1 MRISLNWIKSLIPGF
16 KVESYEG
23 LFKDMVGIGLD
34 IESIENE
41 REKYRNFV
49 VGEVLE
55 TSKHPNADK
64 LTLCRVNTG
73 DAVLSIVCGAQNV
86 AAGQKVCVAKA
97 GAKIPKGGFEI
108 KKSKLR
114 GELSEGMICAEDE
127 LELSDDHSGI
137 MVLKE
142 DAVPGTEF
150 ADYIGADDYFVEIG
164 VTPNRGDL
172 FSQTGMAREI
182 AGIYGLKVKQH
193 ETPIKESEE
202 HSKDYINI
210 EIESREYCK
219 RFTGRVVKNVQIK
232 ESPEWM
238 KKALAAVGLRPI
250 NNIVDITNFV
260 MMETGQP
267 LHAFDY
273 DKVRGKKIVVKT
285 AKDGDKFIS
294 LDSKERILNDK
305 SLMVCDGEGPSG
317 IAGIMGG
324 EISEISDATKNV
336 LIEVAYFDPV
346 CIRKNSKKLGLQ
358 TDASQRFE
366 RGVDIS
372 NIPYVSDRAASL
384 MQQLAGGEVLK
395 GIVDVYPEKF
405 GQLTVPVRVARAE
418 QVIGISLTKEKVISL
433 LESIELNFE
442 NEEGGKL
449 YFRIPEFRRED
460 IQREIDL
467 IEEIAR
473 LYGYANI
480 ENEYKFKLD
489 VSAHIDYQDDYIDFL
504 NNTRE
509 YFIGRGFNEIISY
522 SQQDFARINK
532 FSSKPVQIKNP
543 NSVLMNAMRVNLMYG
558 MASTVLGNINEI
570 GKDASLRLFEIG
582 RVFTD
587 TGKSFTEDTH
597 ACFALYGRKD
607 YRSFDLKE
615 SNFDFF
621 DIKGELGMFLAK
633 LNIENY
639 ELIYYNADGGN
650 SYFEIK
656 FRNSVLGEIWI
667 INNKSFEDF
676 DAVEDL
682 YVVEL
687 RLENVFSVSKNDYLY
702 REISRFPSAKR
713 DIAVVADSK
722 TLYYDMYNVIKES
735 GGSGLKDVSLFD
747 IYTDKKLGSG
757 KRSMTFSLEFSSE
770 EKTLT
775 DDEVSA
781 MVDKIVR
788 NLNKKLGVTLRANI
802 TNG

>member
-16 KVESYEG
+16 KVESYED

-34 IESIENE
+34 IESIESE
-41 REKYRNFV
+41 REKYANFV

-73 DAVLSIVCGAQNV
+73 DTVLSIVCGAQNV

-97 GAKIPKGGFEI
+97 GAKIPNGGFEI

-137 MVLKE
+137 MVLKG

-150 ADYIGADDYFVEIG
+150 ADYIGADDYFIEIG

-182 AGIYGLKVKQH
+182 AGVYGLKIRQP
-193 ETPIKESEE
+193 ETPIKESDES
-202 HSKDYINI
+202 SKDCIDI
-210 EIESREYCK
+210 EIESREFCK
-219 RFTGRVVKNVQIK
+219 RFTGRVVKNVKIK

-238 KKALAAVGLRPI
+238 KKALTAVGLRPI

-273 DKVRGKKIVVKT
+273 DKIRGKKIIVKT
-285 AKDGDKFIS
+285 AKEGDKFVS
-294 LDSKERILNDK
+294 LDSKERILNDR
-305 SLMVCDGEGPSG
+305 SLMVCDAEGPSG

-324 EISEISDATKNV
+324 AISEISETTKNV

-346 CIRKNSKKLGLQ
+346 CIRKNSKRLGLQ

-384 MQQLAGGEVLK
+384 MQQIAGGEVLK

-405 GQLTVPVRVARAE
+405 PELFVPMRVSRAE
-418 QVIGISLTKEKVISL
+418 QIIGIALTKDKAVSL
-433 LESIELNFE
+433 LESIEIYLVK
-442 NEEGGKL
+442 EEGENL
-449 YFRIPEFRRED
+449 FFRIPEFRRED

-480 ENEYKFKLD
+480 ENNYSFRLD
-489 VSAHIDYQDDYIDFL
+489 VSAHIDYQDEYLKFQ
-504 NNTRE
+504 NNARE
-509 YFIGRGFNEIISY
+509 YLIGRGFNEIISY
-522 SQQDFARINK
+522 SQQDFVRINN
-532 FSSKPVQIKNP
+532 FRRNPVKIKNP

-587 TGKSFTEDTH
+587 NGGGFSEEVNLCFSIYGK
-597 ACFALYGRKD
+597 KD
-607 YRSFDLKE
+607 FRSFDVKE
-615 SNFDFF
+615 GNFDFF
-621 DIKGELGMFLAK
+621 DLKGELGMFLAK

-639 ELIYYNADGGN
+639 ELIYYNAEDGN
-650 SYFEIK
+650 RFFEIK
-656 FRNSVLGEIWI
+656 FNNSVIGELWI
-667 INNKSFEDF
+667 INDKTFEDF
-676 DAVEDL
+676 DADSEL
-682 YVVEL
+682 YLAEL
-687 RLENVFSVSKNDYLY
+687 KLEEVFKVSKSDYEY
-702 REISRFPSAKR
+702 KEISKFPPAKR
-713 DIAVVADSK
+713 DIAVVSDDGTK
-722 TLYYDMYNVIKES
+722 YHEMYNVIKES
-735 GGSGLKDVSLFD
+735 GGNNLKDVSLFD
-747 IYTDKKLGSG
+747 IYTDRKLGSG
-757 KRSMTFSLEFSSE
+757 KKSMTFSLEFSSE

-775 DDEVSA
+775 DDEVNR

>member
-16 KVESYEG
+16 KVESYED

-34 IESIENE
+34 IESIESE
-41 REKYRNFV
+41 RDKYRNFV

-64 LTLCRVNTG
+64 LTLCKVNTG
-73 DAVLSIVCGAQNV
+73 GGTLSIVCGAHNV

-97 GAKIPKGGFEI
+97 GALIPKGGFEI

-127 LELSDDHSGI
+127 LGLSEDHSGI
-137 MVLKE
+137 MVLKPE
-142 DAVPGTEF
+142 SIPGTDF
-150 ADYIGADDYFVEIG
+150 ADYLGANDYFIEIG

-182 AGIYGLKVKQH
+182 AGIYGLKVKQP
-193 ETPIKESEE
+193 ETPVAESKES
-202 HSKDYINI
+202 SADYIKI
-210 EIESREYCK
+210 EIENREYCK
-219 RFTGRVVKNVQIK
+219 RFTGRVIKNVTIK
-232 ESPEWM
+232 ESPEWL
-238 KKALAAVGLRPI
+238 KKALTAVGLRPI

-273 DKVRGKKIVVKT
+273 DKIRGKKIIVKT
-285 AKDGDKFIS
+285 AKEGDKFVS

-305 SLMVCDGEGPSG
+305 SLMVCDAEGPSG

-324 EISEISDATKNV
+324 EISEISDKTKNV

-384 MQQLAGGEVLK
+384 VLQLAGGEALK

-405 GQLTVPVRVARAE
+405 GELTVPIRVERAE
-418 QVIGISLTKEKVISL
+418 QIIGISLTREKVIEM
-433 LESIELNFE
+433 LERIEINLVK
-442 NEEGGKL
+442 EEDGKL

-480 ENEYKFKLD
+480 ENDYTFRLD
-489 VSAHIDYQDDYIDFL
+489 VSAHIDYQDRYVKFQNDA
-504 NNTRE
+504 RE

-522 SQQDFARINK
+522 SQQDISRISR
-532 FSSKPVQIKNP
+532 FPGKPVRIKNP

-558 MASTVLGNINEI
+558 MAATVLGNINEI
-570 GKDASLRLFEIG
+570 GKDASLRLFELG
-582 RVFTD
+582 RVFAD
-587 TGKSFTEDTH
+587 TGSRYTEDAH
-597 ACFALYGRKD
+597 LCFSLYGKKD
-607 YRSFDLKE
+607 IRSFDVKE
-615 SNFDFF
+615 DNFDFF

-639 ELIYYNADGGN
+639 ELIYYNAEDGN
-650 SYFEIK
+650 RFFEIK
-656 FRNSVLGEIWI
+656 FNNSVLGEVWV
-667 INNKSFEDF
+667 INDKTFDEF
-676 DAVEDL
+676 DAGAEL
-682 YVVEL
+682 YIVEL
-687 RLENVFSVSKNDYLY
+687 KLEEVFKDSKNDFKYG
-702 REISRFPSAKR
+702 EISKFPPAKR
-713 DIAVVADSK
+713 DIAVVSGDK
-722 TLYYDMYNVIKES
+722 TTYHEMYKVIVES
-735 GGSGLKDVSLFD
+735 GGSKLKDVRLFD
-747 IYTDKKLGSG
+747 IYADKKLGSG
-757 KRSMTFSLEFSSE
+757 KKSMTFSLEFSSD

-775 DDEVSA
+775 DEEVNG

-788 NLNKKLGVTLRANI
+788 NLNKKLGVTLRA
-802 TNG
+802 